1 MGFDGLD
8 GDAEVVGDLL
18 VETAVDDALENLLL
32 ARRELGE
39 QGFIET
45 AAFLLHVAFTGFA
58 EHALDE
64 LLEGGLLE
72 GFFDEVDGAAL
83 EGVHGHGYVS
93 VARDEDDGQL
103 GLAGQKV
110 FLHFKT
116 THARHAHVKHENRN
130 GLRVVLGDEALAA
143 VVELDAVVARLE
155 EPLQGVADGVVIVD
169 DIDRAQ
175 CFRGFG
181 TVVIG
186 KHERNLSSEKV
197 S

>member
-1 MGFDGLD
+1 MEQLRAHDDAHEVGDRARVGLVHDGGSVGFDGLD

-83 EGVHGHGYVS
+83 EGVHGHGHVS
-93 VARDEDDGQL
+93 VAR
-103 GLAGQKV
+103 
-110 FLHFKT
+110 
-116 THARHAHVKHENRN
+116 
-130 GLRVVLGDEALAA
+130 
-143 VVELDAVVARLE
+143 
-155 EPLQGVADGVVIVD
+155 
-169 DIDRAQ
+169 
-175 CFRGFG
+175 
-181 TVVIG
+181 
-186 KHERNLSSEKV
+186 
-197 S
+197 